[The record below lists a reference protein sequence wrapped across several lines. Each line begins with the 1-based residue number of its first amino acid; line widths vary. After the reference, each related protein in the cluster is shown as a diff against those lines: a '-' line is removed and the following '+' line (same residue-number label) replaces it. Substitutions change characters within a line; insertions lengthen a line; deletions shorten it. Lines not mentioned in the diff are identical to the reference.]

1 MEKKLEIHVGFKFSK
16 ADMMNNTINPY
27 KDGVYAAYIATDFE
41 GAYNWTLF
49 HNSPTTWNDIIYKDL
64 NLPEVDVVVSGRA
77 LNANILSHEG
87 ELLGS
92 NMDESCEPPKRA
104 SEELDIL
111 ANVQIDEISVFIQGD
126 KLHDAIQVS
135 DKYTKSM
142 ESAVAIIREEL
153 TKRAIHIAQFKEA
166 IEFHPEIPEYAMA
179 EWYRDVLRQSSIR
192 GVKVDA
198 QDVCDKYASVYN
210 QLKKD
215 LPLLT
220 AAQLMHGASVQAA
233 AELAKT
239 QFFKSDKQIYMDVS
253 EAAIDKLEYAN
264 YTASIY
270 NLTPSRLIEITLQK
284 IPPEAHTEFR
294 GIWTSNIQT
303 ASAVNPGASQQ
314 RIAVLAMQRTLQ
326 ETGTMLSEL
335 NITEDTYQQL
345 CEKNEEDIKYIDS
358 IDMNVERTPFDD

>member
-1 MEKKLEIHVGFKFSK
+1 MHQQNIHIGFKFSK
-16 ADMMNNTINPY
+16 ADMINNTINPY

-41 GAYNWTLF
+41 EAYNWTLF
-49 HNSPTTWNDIIYKDL
+49 QNSQTTWNDILYKDL
-64 NLPEVDVVVSGRA
+64 NLPEVDVIVSGKA
-77 LNANILSHEG
+77 LNTNILSHEG
-87 ELLGS
+87 ELLVS
-92 NMDESCEPPKRA
+92 EMDESCEPPKRMP
-104 SEELDIL
+104 EKLDIL

-135 DKYTKSM
+135 NQYTKSI
-142 ESAVAIIREEL
+142 ENAFTAIREEL

-166 IEFHPEIPEYAMA
+166 IEPHPEIPEYAMA
-179 EWYRDVLRQSSIR
+179 EWYRDVLRQSSMR

-198 QDVCDKYASVYN
+198 QDVCDKYASIYN

-264 YTASIY
+264 YTASLY

-294 GIWTSNIQT
+294 GIWTSNIQ
-303 ASAVNPGASQQ
+303 AVSALNTEASQQ

-326 ETGTMLSEL
+326 EAGTMLDKL
-335 NITEDTYQQL
+335 NITEDIYQQL
-345 CEKNEEDIKYIDS
+345 CKQNDEDIGYLDS
-358 IDMNVERTPFDD
+358 IGMNVERTPFDD